1 MEKSYTKAL
10 LGEDKW
16 LTVVVERKVKQAVS
30 ETGANARRQR
40 TFRGC
45 RMSQATVCTPR
56 IRRKKK
62 KLKNDRFIKDQLPL
76 NPDLA
81 LRSIS

>member
-1 MEKSYTKAL
+1 MGLRRRADRTLSARRSKLMERSYTQAL

-40 TFRGC
+40 LPGC
-45 RMSQATVCTPR
+45 RMSQAIPYT
-56 IRRKKK
+56 
-62 KLKNDRFIKDQLPL
+62 
-76 NPDLA
+76 A
-81 LRSIS
+81 